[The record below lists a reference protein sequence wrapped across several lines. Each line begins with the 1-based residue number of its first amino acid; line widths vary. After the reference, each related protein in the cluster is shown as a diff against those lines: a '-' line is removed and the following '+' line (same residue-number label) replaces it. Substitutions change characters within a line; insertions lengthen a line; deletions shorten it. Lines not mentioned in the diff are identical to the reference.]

1 MAVKFKDTI
10 NINGEYTFPN
20 TDGSVGQA
28 IVTDGGGNLTFGS
41 VAAASADSAESTHL
55 NVKNISGASIAKGT
69 PVYVTGNVGNTDKLE
84 IAPADAS
91 NASHMPAIG
100 LLESTLANNG
110 EGFVVQGGLLKGLVT
125 DTIDGSSST
134 ANDTVYVKAGGGLT
148 LTKPT
153 GSTNFIQ
160 NIAKVARVHSSNGS
174 LIVSSILRTNDV
186 PNLSTGKIW
195 VGDDNTIESTVVHI
209 DELNGRVG
217 IGTDSPSDEL
227 HITGTTAS
235 IRLQDSDGTNTFGR
249 LRYTGSSVYFTSR
262 NNTSNGNFIFI
273 GSNGTSDTEYMRIKS
288 GGDISFRDTSANEAF
303 YWDASTA
310 SLGIGTTSPSA
321 KLEIVEA
328 SPTDGIIADF
338 VNSTNAGGTTAAIK
352 LSNAVQGACDVV
364 LGANRVGANFGS
376 DFFISLSDSTDGTN
390 QERFRIT
397 EAGNVG
403 IGTLSPRSV
412 LESKGVISVGDTQ
425 TTLGSNDPLA
435 GVDFYTSDTS
445 FASSNTNRV
454 ARIFPYS
461 DEPLGQAFGLK
472 FSTADT
478 DTDAAVRMTIES
490 SGNVGIN
497 TITPSVSLDISG
509 TDAIQVPKG
518 LTSDR
523 PTPASGM
530 FRFNTTTNEFE
541 GYNGTEW
548 APIGG
553 ANAASIDV
561 DSFTGDAVETA
572 FTLSSAISEE
582 VATQIYI
589 DGVYQSKDNYSTSGT
604 TLTFTDAPADGA
616 SIEVV
621 HFTGISESDLNG
633 SGTTNYISKWLDT
646 DTLTNSIIYDNGTN
660 VGIGTASPNA
670 ELEIHGNLNIGDGT
684 SVTSIGLQRNSAN
697 YITATDAAGY
707 LVFRTGGATE
717 RMRIHNGG
725 DISFRDTS
733 NNQAFYWDASTARL
747 GIGAGSSPEST
758 LHIKANQDS
767 TNGGIRLESLDG
779 TQYATIDMNNA
790 GNLRFYQ
797 NGVSRMRIDSTG
809 NVGIGEASP
818 DNRIH
823 IKGGTDATSS
833 IKLEKSGSSTAI
845 LTSYYIGTTTS
856 DDFRFLTNGAEK
868 MRITSG
874 GNVGIGTTNPAS
886 KLTVS
891 GDTYTSGQ
899 FAQGVAIAN
908 KLTNYGA
915 EFRSTGSSAQI
926 FFGRDG
932 DSVGTGAIGADSNNT
947 FIVWDSSF
955 NKRFTILSN
964 GNVGIGTASPSVK
977 LQANGNIRSH
987 FDSTRYVQLES
998 NSSGSVVKGVGGN
1011 GFFIRSYG
1019 ESYFNGGNVGIGTTG
1034 PSSQLH
1040 VNGLTQTSG
1049 IISLPRGAVST
1060 PAAAGWYRVGV
1071 WNTSSNRGGG
1081 VIKLSTTGGSISPG
1095 TYVIKAYKNWSTVPT
1110 LKIETYGS
1118 FGYINKARVQLDS
1131 TNSTYYLEVYK
1142 PVGYAVPF
1150 EIYFDGLL
1158 GYNPS
1163 LSAYTT
1169 GTLPN
1174 GTVGG
1179 TTYKELDFIPEGTSF
1194 EKIYASGNVGIGTV
1208 SPSAKLDVVG
1218 TIECTSLTETSALR
1232 FKENIQE
1239 DVDTSIIDKLRPVSY
1254 DWKETGDKDYGF
1266 IAEEVDELDSI
1277 LTTKEEDGQL
1287 IGIKYTKLIPF
1298 LVKKIQEQEE
1308 RIKQL
1313 ENGKS

>member
-288 GGDISFRDTSANEAF
+288 GGDISFRDTSNNEAF
-303 YWDASTA
+303 YWDASAA

-352 LSNAVQGACDVV
+352 LSNAVSAACDVV

-964 GNVGIGTASPSVK
+964 GNVGIGTANPSNTTHIYK
-977 LQANGNIRSH
+977 NATIGPINSTTTANAGLRIQDSNANMYLDGNSIVT
-987 FDSTRYVQLES
+987 DSTGFLTT
-998 NSSGSVVKGVGGN
+998 VGNNYFAFGTN
-1011 GFFIRSYG
+1011 NTTRIYIAGAG
-1019 ESYFNGGNVGIGTTG
+1019 EVGIGTTN
-1034 PSSQLH
+1034 PSSILHLLGGGGNNLQLRLATT
-1040 VNGLTQTSG
+1040 NTTYWDIGRSG
-1049 IISLPRGAVST
+1049 I
-1060 PAAAGWYRVGV
+1060 
-1071 WNTSSNRGGG
+1071 
-1081 VIKLSTTGGSISPG
+1081 TGHFEITEDSGD
-1095 TYVIKAYKNWSTVPT
+1095 TYF
-1110 LKIETYGS
+1110 L
-1118 FGYINKARVQLDS
+1118 INKD
-1131 TNSTYYLEVYK
+1131 N
-1142 PVGYAVPF
+1142 
-1150 EIYFDGLL
+1150 
-1158 GYNPS
+1158 
-1163 LSAYTT
+1163 
-1169 GTLPN
+1169 
-1174 GTVGG
+1174 
-1179 TTYKELDFIPEGTSF
+1179 
-1194 EKIYASGNVGIGTV
+1194 GNVGIGTV